1 MKKLGLGLALLL
13 SASLLFT
20 GCKKEAGE
28 TATVQSVSMITGVG
42 SVGLAEHFAGVVSAR
57 SETKVKADQQK
68 KILDILV
75 SEGDEVQEGDV
86 LFTYDM
92 EAYELDLEKAQ
103 LELDQMKGAL
113 TAAEKE
119 KEQLEKE
126 KEKANADAQLSYT
139 LEIESLATDI
149 REKEYNIALKE
160 REVGRLTESLEVTEV
175 TAPIAGR
182 VKKVNTGTQNGG
194 MGQGYEDYGDG
205 SSQDELITIV
215 EAGAYRVK
223 GYVNENN
230 AGAITEGMP
239 VIIRSRMDPEIT
251 WSGVITMI
259 DWENPASG
267 NQNEYY
273 YGDSDEMTTSS
284 KFPFYVELDNSEGL
298 LLGQHVYIEN
308 DLGQNEEKTGLYLPE
323 YFLTDI
329 EEGKASVWAQNKNGK
344 LEKRALTI
352 GSYDEMMGTYE
363 ILSGL
368 DASDF
373 IAYPDET
380 LKEGMTCVEF
390 DPNTFEPE
398 DGGYIEESGYIEE
411 GVYEEGPM
419 DGEMFEENMMPGE
432 VQLDGDVIEETVSD

>member
-308 DLGQNEEKTGLYLPE
+308 DLGQDEEKTGLYLPE

>member
-308 DLGQNEEKTGLYLPE
+308 DLGQDEEKTGLYLPE

-398 DGGYIEESGYIEE
+398 DGGDIEEGGYIEE

-419 DGEMFEENMMPGE
+419 DGEMFEEDMMPE
-432 VQLDGDVIEETVSD
+432 EDQLDGDVIEETVLD

>member
-119 KEQLEKE
+119 KAQLEKE

-308 DLGQNEEKTGLYLPE
+308 DLGQDEEKTGLYLPE

-329 EEGKASVWAQNKNGK
+329 EEGKASVWAQNKNGR

-380 LKEGMTCVEF
+380 LKEGMACVEF
-390 DPNTFEPE
+390 DPNTFDPE
-398 DGGYIEESGYIEE
+398 DGGDIEEGGYIEE

-419 DGEMFEENMMPGE
+419 DGEMFEEDMMPVE
-432 VQLDGDVIEETVSD
+432 DQLDGDVIEETVLD

>member
-182 VKKVNTGTQNGG
+182 VKRVNTGTQNGG

-308 DLGQNEEKTGLYLPE
+308 DLGQDEEKTGLYLPE

-352 GSYDEMMGTYE
+352 GAYDEMMGTYE

>member
-273 YGDSDEMTTSS
+273 YGESDEMTTSS

-308 DLGQNEEKTGLYLPE
+308 DLGQDEEKTGLNLPE

-380 LKEGMTCVEF
+380 LKEGMACVEF

-398 DGGYIEESGYIEE
+398 DGGDIEDGGYIEE

-419 DGEMFEENMMPGE
+419 DGEMFEEDMMPE
-432 VQLDGDVIEETVSD
+432 EDQLDGDVIEETVLD